1 MNVPVR
7 RTINRLFT
15 VSSGGAVL
23 LMLAALVI
31 ILVPLVWK
39 GSEAVVFKQTI
50 EFRKWERDEYGRG
63 GGTQLEEDIK
73 KAAAARA
80 AVYRILSEHQNN
92 IIPEDNEDKAVEVYR
107 NYKDQMSN
115 RVHDGRLAKEQYR
128 EYRAQARAIRTDLV
142 DAYNAVDRKKML
154 ELLDRVLA
162 RSDAE
167 CFQGTV
173 AMRYFELA
181 GKYKAFVEE
190 TKIDFSTRDE
200 YAASLQALR
209 DEIRK
214 LFGEPDKKL
223 PRLQYGATRWS
234 HVERRVHHILWKTER
249 QFNPETGL
257 DDIEIEKPRADDFR
271 GAQMAK
277 LFGMFQDERQLER
290 MFLPEWR
297 LYWQYFI
304 DRPSHIYFG
313 GIGLEVMGTVFL
325 TFFSMLC
332 AFPVGVTAAAYLA
345 SRVNE
350 GPIIKVIRACVNTL
364 AGVPSVAFGLFGM
377 VFFRDYVQE
386 VLGWGSGRSI
396 FAGALTLGILVLPVI
411 IRASEEAIRAV
422 PRKWREASLGLG
434 AGTGSTF
441 FKVTFPAALPGI
453 LTGVILSMS
462 RAAGETAPLMFTA
475 CPLVCNALPASPA
488 DPVKALSYSSYFLA
502 HGDPNA
508 SSYPEQQYG
517 MVMALILVVL
527 LLNIGAIILRGR
539 YSKKLKGH

>member
-7 RTINRLFT
+7 RTLNRIFT

-63 GGTQLEEDIK
+63 GEQLEEDIK
-73 KAAAARA
+73 KAGAARA
-80 AVYRILSEHQNN
+80 AVYRILTEHQSN
-92 IIPEDNEDKAVEVYR
+92 IIPEDNENKAVQVYR
-107 NYKDQMSN
+107 DYKDQMSN
-115 RVHDGRLAKEQYR
+115 RVDDGRLSEEKYR
-128 EYRAQARAIRTDLV
+128 EYRAKARAIRTDLT

-154 ELLDRVLA
+154 TLLDGVLA
-162 RSDAE
+162 QSDAA

-173 AMRYFELA
+173 AMRFFELA
-181 GKYKAFVEE
+181 EKYKAFVEE
-190 TKIDFSTRDE
+190 TDIDFSTRDA
-200 YAASLQALR
+200 YAEKLKQLR
-209 DEIRK
+209 DEINK

-234 HVERRVHHILWKTER
+234 HVERRVHHILWRVER

-277 LFGMFQDERQLER
+277 LFGMFQDTRQLER

-297 LYWQYFI
+297 FYWQYFI

-350 GPIIKVIRACVNTL
+350 GPVIKVIRACVNTL

-434 AGTGSTF
+434 ASTGSTF

-475 CPLVCNALPASPA
+475 CPLVCNTLPTSPA

-517 MVMALILVVL
+517 MVMALIMVVL